1 MEAELGVP
9 IKSTEEF
16 EPKIVA
22 FCCNWCSYAGAD
34 GAGVGRIQYPHNVRI
49 IKSMC
54 SARVDPVFVLDAMI
68 RGADAVLV
76 LGCHIGDC
84 HYDKGNHHT
93 KKRMEL
99 LIKAIENAGINPKR
113 LTLDWVSATEGE
125 KFAQIIRDTVE
136 NIKKIGPLKKEVCT
150 VPTIL
155 KEGIKIGR

>member
-1 MEAELGVP
+1 MEAELDVP

-76 LGCHIGDC
+76 LGCHLGDC
-84 HYDKGNHHT
+84 HYDKGNYAT
-93 KKRMEL
+93 LKRIEFLKKT
-99 LIKAIENAGINPKR
+99 IEKTGINPKR

-125 KFAQIIRDTVE
+125 KFAQIVRDTVE
-136 NIKKIGPLKKEVCT
+136 NIKKIGPLKKEVGV
-150 VPTIL
+150 VPTIMMGDI
-155 KEGIKIGR
+155 EIGR